1 MNATDLND
9 LFKPVNT
16 FVLDVDGV
24 LTDGG
29 LFVMAQGLMARRMNV
44 KDGYAMQ
51 LAIKRGYQIVII
63 SGGNSP
69 ESEDRL
75 RRLGIQDVYFKVLD
89 KVALLKE
96 WMLKNNKVPEN
107 ILYMGDDMPD
117 FEVMQIV
124 GLPCCP
130 ADGVEDIKE
139 ISKFISSKNGGYGCV
154 RDVIERTMKARNDW
168 NVDTHI
174 PTK

>member
-1 MNATDLND
+1 MKDTGMND

-29 LFVMAQGLMARRMNV
+29 LLVLPGGLMARRMNV

-51 LAIKRGYQIVII
+51 LAVKRSYEIIII

-69 ESEDRL
+69 EAEDRL
-75 RRLGIQDVYFKVLD
+75 RRLGIKHVYFNVL
-89 KVALLKE
+89 
-96 WMLKNNKVPEN
+96 NKVSLLQTYMRDNSKKPIE

-117 FEVMQIV
+117 FDVMQIV

-130 ADGVEDIKE
+130 ADAVEDIKE
-139 ISKFISSKNGGYGCV
+139 ISKFISSKNGGQGCV
-154 RDVIERTMKARNDW
+154 RDVIERTMKARNNW
-168 NVDTHI
+168 SIDTHI